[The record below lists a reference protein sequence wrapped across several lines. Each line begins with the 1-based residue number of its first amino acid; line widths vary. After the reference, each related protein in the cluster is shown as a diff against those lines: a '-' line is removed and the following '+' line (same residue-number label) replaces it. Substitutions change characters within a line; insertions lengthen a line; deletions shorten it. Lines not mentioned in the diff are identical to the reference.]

1 MARTVGSSG
10 ERTHAEIRRVAR
22 KLIRQQGFDAMSVRQ
37 LADEVGIQSG
47 ALYRYIGSKQALLG
61 DVMVTHIQ
69 SLLDEW
75 LGVADNSP
83 NDPIGALKY
92 FAQFHIRY
100 HAARVD
106 DTFLFYREVRSLA
119 PKDAETVRDIR
130 RRYEECLKEII
141 QSGIDQGVFPKQDIK
156 LTRMAIFGLLA
167 SVYTWFDE
175 DGETSL
181 DEVCAFCANWSVSM
195 ALTPQ
200 KIQSSHQL
208 SA

>member
-69 SLLDEW
+69 GLLDEW
-75 LGVADNSP
+75 LGDADNSP
-83 NDPIGALKY
+83 KDPICALRY
-92 FAQFHIRY
+92 FAKFHIRF

-106 DTFLFYREVRSLA
+106 DTFLFYREVRSMA
-119 PKDAETVRDIR
+119 PKDAGTVRDIR
-130 RRYEECLKEII
+130 HRYEMGLTEII
-141 QSGIDQGVFPKQDIK
+141 QSGIEQGVFPAQDIK

-175 DGETSL
+175 DGENSL
-181 DEVCAFCANWSVSM
+181 DEVCTLCADWAVSM
-195 ALTPQ
+195 ATTPQ
-200 KIQSSHQL
+200 AAHSSQKL